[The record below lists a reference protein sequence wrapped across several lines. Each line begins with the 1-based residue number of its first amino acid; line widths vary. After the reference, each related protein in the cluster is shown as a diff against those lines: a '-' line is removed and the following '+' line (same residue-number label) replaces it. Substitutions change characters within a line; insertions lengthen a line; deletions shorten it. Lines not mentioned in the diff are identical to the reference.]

1 MKLRRGGSKCG
12 DGKGCSLEALG
23 ASLGERKAVSMS
35 ELERERPVEG
45 VIELDEMPFSRPV
58 TPVPWAS
65 RRVGQSARSGV
76 FKGLDNAVDT
86 YGNWGSAIVNSMK
99 NSERERLTVR
109 GERLGSLEVSGLIA
123 GKLAKVKP
131 GGPPALTCGR
141 PEPV

>member
-23 ASLGERKAVSMS
+23 ASLGERKVVSML
-35 ELERERPVEG
+35 ELERERPVQG
-45 VIELDEMPFSRPV
+45 VIGLDEMPFSRRV

-65 RRVGQSARSGV
+65 RRVGQSARAGV

-86 YGNWGSAIVNSMK
+86 YGNWGSAIVNSME
-99 NSERERLTVR
+99 NSEHERLTVR
-109 GERLGSLEVSGLIA
+109 GERLGSLDVSGFIA
-123 GKLAKVKP
+123 GRLAMVKP
-131 GGPPALTCGR
+131 GGPPAVTCGR

>member
-12 DGKGCSLEALG
+12 DGKGCSLETLG

-45 VIELDEMPFSRPV
+45 VIGLDDMPFSRPV

-86 YGNWGSAIVNSMK
+86 YGSSKSTVFNTMEK
-99 NSERERLTVR
+99 PRRERLTVR

-123 GKLAKVKP
+123 ARLAKVKP
-131 GGPPALTCGR
+131 GGPPAATCGR